1 MGAVYGLVAM
11 GLTIVWA
18 STGVINLAQGDFV
31 MLGGY
36 MAFTFIVALSQSFF
50 VALMAILVF
59 MAILGGV
66 FNKLVV
72 ARCAKPEVSIGAVII
87 ATLGVSYFL
96 RGAVPL
102 IWGTPPLRVPSPLG
116 GSLVSILG
124 HKVAAQYLLVI
135 GVGIISALIVALFF
149 QKTLTGLTLRA
160 TAMDRETASLM
171 GINTEKTT
179 MLATM
184 TSVPLA
190 AVAGFVIT
198 PLFFANIYLGLNILF
213 KAWVAA
219 LIGGIGNHLWVFIG
233 ALLVGLL
240 EIFVATYIYPGW
252 ADIIVFLI
260 LLTTFIIRPTGLIAS
275 RSG

>member
-1 MGAVYGLVAM
+1 
-11 GLTIVWA
+11 
-18 STGVINLAQGDFV
+18 

-36 MAFTFIVALSQSFF
+36 LAFTFLVALSQSFI
-50 VALMAILVF
+50 VSLAAILVV

-66 FNKLVV
+66 FNRLVV
-72 ARCAKPEVSIGAVII
+72 ARCAKPDVSIGAIII

-96 RGAVPL
+96 RGLVPL

-116 GSLVSILG
+116 TSVISLLG
-124 HKVAAQYLLVI
+124 HKVTSQYLLVI
-135 GVGIISALIVALFF
+135 GVGVVCALALALIF

-171 GINTEKTT
+171 GINTGRTT
-179 MLATM
+179 LMATM
-184 TSVPLA
+184 ASVPLA
-190 AVAGFVIT
+190 AIAGFIVT
-198 PLFFANIYLGLNILF
+198 PLLFANIYLGLNILF

-240 EIFVATYIYPGW
+240 EIFIATYIYPGY
-252 ADIIVFLI
+252 ADIVVFLV
-260 LLTTFIIRPTGLIAS
+260 LLMTFIVRPTGLFAS